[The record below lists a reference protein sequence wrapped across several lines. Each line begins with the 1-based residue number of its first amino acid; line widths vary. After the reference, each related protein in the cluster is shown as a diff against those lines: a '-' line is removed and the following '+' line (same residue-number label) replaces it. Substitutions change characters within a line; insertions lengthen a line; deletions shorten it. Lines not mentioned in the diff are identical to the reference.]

1 MLAAGGALMVGA
13 SACGATSTGEPEVA
27 FTVPGKPATT
37 TSTAPPMP
45 SAKDKPCVAPVDV
58 PAAEGKPVV
67 NVPIGP
73 PPTALNKVDLTP
85 GTGTEAK
92 LGDTIKVHYVG
103 IACSTG
109 KQFDS
114 SWDRKEPAEFP
125 LKEGGLIKGWTEG
138 IPGMK
143 VGGRRQ
149 LDIPSDLAYGPDG
162 RPPEIAPDEAL
173 IFVIDLVETKAGD
186 ATTESTTASTPPST
200 AAAAP
205 TSTTGSTTSSTG
217 STGSSA
223 APTGSSAAPTGTSV
237 P

>member
-1 MLAAGGALMVGA
+1 MLAAGSALLAGVSSCA
-13 SACGATSTGEPEVA
+13 ATSTGEPEVA

-58 PAAEGKPVV
+58 PVAEGKPVV

-73 PPTALNKVDLTP
+73 PPTAVNKVDLTP
-85 GTGTEAK
+85 GTGVEAK

-114 SWDRKEPAEFP
+114 SWDRKAPAEFP
-125 LKEGGLIKGWTEG
+125 LTEGGLIKGWTDG

-149 LDIPSDLAYGPDG
+149 LDIPSDLAYGPQG

-186 ATTESTTASTPPST
+186 AAAGSTLPSAPPATPATAPAVTVGTSPVSTVAATPANAGTTPDSTVGTAPPS
-200 AAAAP
+200 
-205 TSTTGSTTSSTG
+205 
-217 STGSSA
+217 
-223 APTGSSAAPTGTSV
+223 
-237 P
+237 